1 MRIRI
6 PLFKYIIFSL
16 INFVFISSLFASS
29 EPTSIDVG
37 QLGNANNVSQTEEL
51 QTSKNNSSDNNG
63 LSLLTQE
70 DFYVNTE
77 SNGDSSEREPIM
89 SGSEDRTDCDTGY
102 IDDCA
107 GDGDC
112 CP

>member
-37 QLGNANNVSQTEEL
+37 QLGYANNESLTEEL
-51 QTSKNNSSDNNG
+51 QTSKNNSSGFYFYKLIINNETIAIQKMI
-63 LSLLTQE
+63 LLK
-70 DFYVNTE
+70 
-77 SNGDSSEREPIM
+77 
-89 SGSEDRTDCDTGY
+89 
-102 IDDCA
+102 
-107 GDGDC
+107 
-112 CP
+112 